1 MKKLVTLLA
10 AAGMVV
16 AASAPANAVDVKA
29 DASWRLSF
37 SSASTGFQGVNKT
50 DARQRLRLGVSA
62 TASENLTGYF
72 QFQIGK
78 DRWGTTTNTHGN
90 HSDNQITLR
99 QSYIDWTVP
108 ATPVKVRMGRFALG
122 LPADAVSSN
131 AVISGDWGN
140 KEGVVVSAP
149 VTDNFGLTAMWTRL
163 SADGN
168 NVDTSDFSDMFAVAA
183 DMKFNGVSGT
193 VYGAYAIFDDN
204 QTFNTA
210 KGPGDGTNF
219 HVSAGDAYWVGFTST
234 LTAFDPFTLALS
246 AAYGSFEAD
255 DNLAEETSGWNVQAK
270 ASYKLG
276 FGTPVLAAWYFSGMD
291 DDGDGV
297 MPSVGGYFTPT
308 RTYHDA
314 AKGLNGGIANGLP
327 SGNWGVQAGIEGMS
341 FLSGLSH
348 DFLVTY
354 MQGTNDEEAV
364 GDAWELSE
372 EDSLV
377 SFDLVNTYKIYKNLS
392 AHLEFSYII
401 SDFGG
406 KYTEDTLTEDDWRAE
421 LTFQYKF

>member
-1 MKKLVTLLA
+1 
-10 AAGMVV
+10 
-16 AASAPANAVDVKA
+16 
-29 DASWRLSF
+29 
-37 SSASTGFQGVNKT
+37 
-50 DARQRLRLGVSA
+50 
-62 TASENLTGYF
+62 
-72 QFQIGK
+72 
-78 DRWGTTTNTHGN
+78 
-90 HSDNQITLR
+90 
-99 QSYIDWTVP
+99 
-108 ATPVKVRMGRFALG
+108 
-122 LPADAVSSN
+122 
-131 AVISGDWGN
+131 
-140 KEGVVVSAP
+140 
-149 VTDNFGLTAMWTRL
+149 
-163 SADGN
+163 
-168 NVDTSDFSDMFAVAA
+168 
-183 DMKFNGVSGT
+183 
-193 VYGAYAIFDDN
+193 VYGAYATFDGADGH
-204 QTFNTA
+204 
-210 KGPGDGTNF
+210 KGTKKGAGDGTNF
-219 HVSAGDAYWVGFTST
+219 NVSAGDAYWVGFTST

-255 DNLAEETSGWNVQAK
+255 DDLAQETAGWNVQAK

-291 DDGDGV
+291 DEGDGV

-314 AKGLNGGIANGLP
+314 AKGLNGGIAAGLP

-364 GDAWELSE
+364 YDTWELSE

-406 KYTEDTLTEDDWRAE
+406 EKTEKTFTEDDWRAE